1 MIFPYTK
8 RQKRSQHTYLSIKSC
23 VFLFV
28 GFFFLPLLL
37 SAASLQIEGER
48 ASLKANEEPLS
59 EILLLFEQHGVEVS
73 IDPSIKLDLISG
85 NWTNVDIGW
94 LTRKLAGR
102 HSYIIKWKQGKNH
115 LGDQFQLSA
124 IQLFPKGHPPT
135 TQSLSSQEKVLDVI
149 EGENGINY
157 IRGEILV
164 GFNKN
169 ISGEELQS
177 LLNKLN
183 GAVIEIIDPPG
194 LYRIKIGDNMSVEA
208 AMRIAQQHDGVT
220 ATEPNL
226 AFPKIASN
234 ALPLPHPDESV
245 NLNLLPSE
253 SIIAVLDSGL
263 DPDYTEHPFNRGTYN
278 AVDPTAEISDPTG
291 HGTLTSLIA
300 AGVITPVGAQATQ
313 SGVPVLSIRTFDKN
327 GITSSDTI
335 LRALEF
341 ASNSGASIVSMSW
354 GTEVSSHFLE
364 TAMNF
369 STQNGMTL
377 YAAAGN
383 EPTGTPVYPAGYGSV
398 IAVGGLNPDGSK
410 WEKSNYGDFVDSYE
424 PAIANFNDISY
435 AGTSIASPYAAFKD
449 AQAVSE

>member
-1 MIFPYTK
+1 MNFPYTK
-8 RQKRSQHTYLSIKSC
+8 RQKRSQRAYLSIKSC

-28 GFFFLPLLL
+28 VFFFLPLLL

-48 ASLKANEEPLS
+48 AWLKASEEPLS

-85 NWTNVDIGW
+85 DWTNVNIGW

-102 HSYIIKWKQGKNH
+102 HSYILKWKQSKNH
-115 LGDQFQLSA
+115 LGDQFQLSS

-135 TQSLSSQEKVLDVI
+135 AQSLSSQEKVLDVI

-169 ISGEELQS
+169 SSREELQS

-183 GAVIEIIDPPG
+183 GTVIEIIDPPG
-194 LYRIKIGDNMSVEA
+194 LYRIKINNNISVEA

-226 AFPKIASN
+226 AFSKITINS
-234 ALPLPHPDESV
+234 LPLPHPDESV
-245 NLNLLPSE
+245 DLNLLPSE

-263 DPDYTEHPFNRGTYN
+263 DPDYTEHPFIRGTYN
-278 AVDPTAEISDPTG
+278 AVDPTAKISDPTG

-300 AGVITPVGAQATQ
+300 AGAITPVGAKATQ

-424 PAIANFNDISY
+424 PAMANFNNISY

>member
-1 MIFPYTK
+1 MNFPYTK
-8 RQKRSQHTYLSIKSC
+8 RQKRSQRAYLSIKSC

-28 GFFFLPLLL
+28 VFFFLPLLL

-48 ASLKANEEPLS
+48 AWLKASEEPLS

-85 NWTNVDIGW
+85 DWTNVDIGW

-102 HSYIIKWKQGKNH
+102 HSYILKWKQSKNH
-115 LGDQFQLSA
+115 LGDQFQLSS

-135 TQSLSSQEKVLDVI
+135 AQSLSSQEKVLDVI

-169 ISGEELQS
+169 SSREELQS

-183 GAVIEIIDPPG
+183 GTVIEIIDPPG
-194 LYRIKIGDNMSVEA
+194 LYRIKINNNISVEA

-226 AFPKIASN
+226 AFSKITSN

-263 DPDYTEHPFNRGTYN
+263 DPDYTEHPFIRGTYN

-300 AGVITPVGAQATQ
+300 AGAITPVGAKATQ

-424 PAIANFNDISY
+424 PAMANFNNISY

-449 AQAVSE
+449 AQTVSE